1 MKKASLAL
9 AVSVGLCS
17 PAIWATTQID
27 VLGLYTPDTAKGFKQ
42 EHVAQMQHSVNVA
55 NKVLKDSGLDIN
67 VNLAATKEVQYDT
80 QPGLKKSQS
89 EVLYA
94 ATPSNRLDP
103 ALRMLKLIANKLG
116 RIWWLFFA
124 TLMSI
129 TRPIMSVS
137 RMVVTQLAVVWLGL
151 WLLQRGNIHKMQRK
165 ACIAIAI

>member
-80 QPGLKKSQS
+80 
-89 EVLYA
+89 
-94 ATPSNRLDP
+94 
-103 ALRMLKLIANKLG
+103 
-116 RIWWLFFA
+116 
-124 TLMSI
+124 
-129 TRPIMSVS
+129 
-137 RMVVTQLAVVWLGL
+137 
-151 WLLQRGNIHKMQRK
+151 
-165 ACIAIAI
+165 